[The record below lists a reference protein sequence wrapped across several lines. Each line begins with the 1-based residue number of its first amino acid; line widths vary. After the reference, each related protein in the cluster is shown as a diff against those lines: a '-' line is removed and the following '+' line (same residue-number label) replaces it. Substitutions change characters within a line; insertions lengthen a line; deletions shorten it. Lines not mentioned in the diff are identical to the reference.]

1 MSRALP
7 IALAAVAIVAY
18 SCVQR
23 YLALRR
29 QIAIAKTT
37 NIPYIVLPF
46 NHIGNF
52 WTAFQKIVL
61 PLYEMIPGTKNRIT
75 TKVAYTYFQ
84 WYFQDETATQL
95 APVFLV
101 VSPYGMYISSRS
113 AEFNSAIT
121 ARKSDFLKPVHLY
134 HVVEVYGKNMLSSE
148 GEEWKRHRRI
158 VGPSF
163 NEKSNALVFEESVR
177 QARGLLNYLATMD
190 GNSQVDLSVGDVAPH
205 MAMLALHVICGAAFG
220 VPQTWPGEDE
230 SVLGTRT
237 VPGFNTKKLNANHKL
252 PFKYTV
258 DLFQDCFLWVAVLP
272 MWLIKILPMKIT
284 QEIYASFLELS
295 DYFIELVEYKFKRL
309 ETGETDTRTMDVLK
323 PLVSALNTSPG
334 FDEKPAAEKMGSL
347 SLSEITGNA
356 FVVLF
361 AGHETSANILHFCMV
376 FLAMNRAS
384 QHLLHADIDDI
395 VGKSDPTTW
404 TYAETMNSLFN
415 SMVGATQNETL
426 RLMPPV
432 VSIPKHTLSK
442 EKGGTMQTVIVN
454 GEALRVPPG
463 TFMHMDAVGT
473 ARDPQNYPHR
483 PSKLTGKTHDLNDFV
498 PERWLLSSEYHKDA
512 TNSEAAK
519 GPTHRAPRDGSRE
532 PDQPDELESMSSDN
546 SSALFRPAKGAFIP
560 FSEGPRGCPG
570 RRFAQVEITA
580 VLAAVFQEYSVELDV
595 REWASDEEVKRMTR
609 EQRRDLYTKAIPL
622 DLISVNDSMV
632 SQLPDLKNTP
642 ENTPG
647 PHCMII
653 SPSRSSI
660 FVESW
665 PSAAHVVMSASQRA
679 QELRKFYAPFDDGST
694 PGSAQGINQSIL
706 DDGALGAY
714 AELILW
720 RLRGT
725 RAMVSLIDNTTE
737 YFVAGVSR
745 SDNSSNEIT
754 ISNDWFGCNTIETPG
769 GLCENVMA
777 MDGSKAGYPCFE
789 VSDLHTHPRY
799 EHQPVVN
806 GVIASYKYYA
816 GTPITTAHGVNIGSL
831 FMFDDESRPNGL
843 TVRERKC
850 LFETAE
856 NVMKHLQSKREA
868 AERRRVALMSTGV
881 AKFLER
887 TTWLGDADTDSNPE
901 FPLSSNSLGESE
913 AQRSS
918 MESTN
923 ITSQTS
929 TSGDTDMDG
938 WPKKKGASEIVLDKI
953 KKALDH
959 AAYVLRESLE
969 LTAGGVVFLDT
980 AIGPSEP
987 KASTDYF
994 DPIQPDLDSV
1004 TSGIGG
1010 VDFEDELRPENDL
1023 TMTGIDPKSTIP
1035 SGQVRGFY
1043 DEYRPVRVPAL
1054 SCSKHAYRRSRA
1066 LDGKTLQDFI
1076 DMYPKGNIWYIDEK
1090 GYFSSLDQ
1098 DDNIGSPQRT
1108 TPMEGR
1114 RSIYNIGADSTRQA
1128 AEATILSKVFQG
1140 ARQIIFLP
1148 LWDASGNRW
1157 HSGCFVW
1164 SNNSFPVFTVDS
1176 ELAYISAL
1184 SNSVMV
1190 EISRLDS
1197 IMANN
1202 VKSDFISSI
1211 SHEFRSPLHGI
1222 LASAEFLHDSDLDQ
1236 TQDQLVASIRTCGSA
1251 LLDTINHVLDYSKI
1265 NSFQKK
1271 NSSGSFSNELDLTA
1285 NVALLCERV
1294 IDGLIAT
1301 RGYTGVSNQDTT
1313 ADPDSPHDAPYAHP
1327 VEIILDFEDRDW
1339 MFKIIPGALRRIIM
1353 NTVSNAMKFTNTG
1366 FVLIQLRVKQADGRQ
1381 SDPTSKM
1388 GQKILALNVIDSGRG
1403 MSKQYMERK
1412 LYTPFAQ
1419 EDPFIPGVGL
1429 GLSITRN
1436 IIAQLGGK
1444 INIRS
1449 ELGKGTDVEVLL
1461 PLALAD
1467 ADATSTELSSTHAH
1481 RHDAPDREATAAVE
1495 GVRALAPG
1503 KSVAIW
1509 RAPAHTAGTRDDS
1522 LAWKTVAGYCKSWFG
1537 FTLLTN
1543 PDAATLATADV
1554 VIREC
1559 SPFGPD
1565 DDPLPRCTSRVL
1577 NLQERIDRP
1586 STRRTHMD
1594 SPLSETLS
1602 LPIGPFKLALAILS
1616 LFHDPARRAA
1626 LEDEAAN
1633 PHPVRF
1639 PSDETVTQH
1648 SHGWSV
1654 GPRTP
1659 IPESRQEEALV
1670 PEPTTNGT
1678 SKCHP
1683 QTPLSTPPLTLA
1695 SLSLPVPTRSLHIL
1709 AVDDNALNLLLLT
1722 RYLSKR
1728 PSDIVVTARDGL
1740 EAVTAVRAAEDPFD
1754 VVFMDISMPGMD
1766 GFAATRAIR
1775 VMEAERAEHAGSRA
1789 RIVALTGLASKRDR
1803 EEAERCGF
1811 DDFLTKPVSFRLI
1824 GRLLEGLSRGD
1835 GRVGLEEEDT

>member
-1 MSRALP
+1 MIS
-7 IALAAVAIVAY
+7 
-18 SCVQR
+18 
-23 YLALRR
+23 
-29 QIAIAKTT
+29 QIA
-37 NIPYIVLPF
+37 NL
-46 NHIGNF
+46 
-52 WTAFQKIVL
+52 Q
-61 PLYEMIPGTKNRIT
+61 
-75 TKVAYTYFQ
+75 
-84 WYFQDETATQL
+84 
-95 APVFLV
+95 
-101 VSPYGMYISSRS
+101 
-113 AEFNSAIT
+113 
-121 ARKSDFLKPVHLY
+121 
-134 HVVEVYGKNMLSSE
+134 
-148 GEEWKRHRRI
+148 
-158 VGPSF
+158 
-163 NEKSNALVFEESVR
+163 
-177 QARGLLNYLATMD
+177 
-190 GNSQVDLSVGDVAPH
+190 
-205 MAMLALHVICGAAFG
+205 
-220 VPQTWPGEDE
+220 
-230 SVLGTRT
+230 
-237 VPGFNTKKLNANHKL
+237 
-252 PFKYTV
+252 
-258 DLFQDCFLWVAVLP
+258 
-272 MWLIKILPMKIT
+272 
-284 QEIYASFLELS
+284 
-295 DYFIELVEYKFKRL
+295 
-309 ETGETDTRTMDVLK
+309 
-323 PLVSALNTSPG
+323 
-334 FDEKPAAEKMGSL
+334 
-347 SLSEITGNA
+347 
-356 FVVLF
+356 
-361 AGHETSANILHFCMV
+361 
-376 FLAMNRAS
+376 
-384 QHLLHADIDDI
+384 
-395 VGKSDPTTW
+395 
-404 TYAETMNSLFN
+404 
-415 SMVGATQNETL
+415 
-426 RLMPPV
+426 
-432 VSIPKHTLSK
+432 
-442 EKGGTMQTVIVN
+442 
-454 GEALRVPPG
+454 
-463 TFMHMDAVGT
+463 
-473 ARDPQNYPHR
+473 
-483 PSKLTGKTHDLNDFV
+483 
-498 PERWLLSSEYHKDA
+498 
-512 TNSEAAK
+512 
-519 GPTHRAPRDGSRE
+519 
-532 PDQPDELESMSSDN
+532 
-546 SSALFRPAKGAFIP
+546 
-560 FSEGPRGCPG
+560 
-570 RRFAQVEITA
+570 
-580 VLAAVFQEYSVELDV
+580 
-595 REWASDEEVKRMTR
+595 
-609 EQRRDLYTKAIPL
+609 
-622 DLISVNDSMV
+622 
-632 SQLPDLKNTP
+632 NTP
-642 ENTPG
+642 KNTPG
-647 PHCMII
+647 PRCMII
-653 SPSRSSI
+653 SPSRSSS

-665 PSAAHVVMSASQRA
+665 PSVAQDVMSDSQRA

-720 RLRGT
+720 RLGGT

-737 YFVAGVSR
+737 YFVAGVTRPS
-745 SDNSSNEIT
+745 SSSNEIT
-754 ISNDWFGCNTIETPG
+754 TSNDWFGCCTIETPG

-777 MDGSKAGYPCFE
+777 MDGSKGEYPCFE
-789 VSDLHTHPRY
+789 VSSLDTHPRY
-799 EHQPVVN
+799 EHQPVVD
-806 GVIASYKYYA
+806 GTIASYKYYA

-831 FMFDDESRPNGL
+831 FVFDNESRPNGL

-856 NVMKHLQSKREA
+856 KVMKHLQSKREA

-901 FPLSSNSLGESE
+901 FPLSSNSIGESDP
-913 AQRSS
+913 QQSS

-929 TSGDTDMDG
+929 NSGDTDIDG
-938 WPKKKGASEIVLDKI
+938 LPKKKGASEIVLDKI

-987 KASTDYF
+987 EPSTDYF
-994 DPIQPDLDSV
+994 DPIQPGLERV
-1004 TSGIGG
+1004 TSGIKG
-1010 VDFEDELRPENDL
+1010 VDLEDELSPENDL
-1023 TMTGIDPKSTIP
+1023 TMTGIDPRSTIP

-1098 DDNIGSPQRT
+1098 DETTGSPTRT
-1108 TPMEGR
+1108 TPMEGKKPP
-1114 RSIYNIGADSTRQA
+1114 YNIGADSTRQA
-1128 AEATILSKVFQG
+1128 AEAAILSKVFQG

-1271 NSSGSFSNELDLTA
+1271 DSSGSFSNELDLTA

-1294 IDGLIAT
+1294 VDGLIAT
-1301 RGYTGVSNQDTT
+1301 RGYTGVGNEDTK
-1313 ADPDSPHDAPYAHP
+1313 ADPDSPKAAPYAHP
-1327 VEIILDFEDRDW
+1327 VEVILDFEDRDW

-1353 NTVSNAMKFTNTG
+1353 NTVSNAMKFTNSG
-1366 FVLIQLRVKQADGRQ
+1366 FVLVQLRVKQADGRQ
-1381 SDPTSKM
+1381 SDPTSRV

-1467 ADATSTELSSTHAH
+1467 AEGTSTQLSSTHAH
-1481 RHDAPDREATAAVE
+1481 RHDAPDREAAAAVE
-1495 GVRALAPG
+1495 SVRALAPG

-1509 RAPAHTAGTRDDS
+1509 RAPAQAASTPDNS
-1522 LAWKTVAGYCKSWFG
+1522 LAWKTVGGYCKSWFG
-1537 FTLLTN
+1537 LTLLTD

-1559 SPFGPD
+1559 SHFGPD
-1565 DDPLPRCTSRVL
+1565 DSPLPPCTSRVI
-1577 NLQERIDRP
+1577 NLYDRIDRP
-1586 STRRTHMD
+1586 STRRAHMD
-1594 SPLSETLS
+1594 SPLSESLS
-1602 LPIGPFKLALAILS
+1602 LPVGPFKLAIAILS

-1626 LEDEAAN
+1626 LEKEAAN

-1639 PSDETVTQH
+1639 PSDETVTPQ
-1648 SHGWSV
+1648 SLGWSSR
-1654 GPRTP
+1654 PRTP
-1659 IPESRQEEALV
+1659 VSESRQEGALV
-1670 PEPTTNGT
+1670 PKPATNGT
-1678 SKCHP
+1678 PTGRP
-1683 QTPLSTPPLTLA
+1683 QTPLAAPPLTLE
-1695 SLSLPVPTRSLHIL
+1695 SLSLPVPTRSLRVL

-1728 PSDIVVTARDGL
+1728 DGDTVVTARDGL
-1740 EAVTAVRAAEDPFD
+1740 EAVAAVRAAPDSFD
-1754 VVFMDISMPGMD
+1754 IIFMDISMPGMD
-1766 GFAATRAIR
+1766 GFEATRAIR
-1775 VMEAERAEHAGSRA
+1775 VVEAERAAFGGGRSRV
-1789 RIVALTGLASKRDR
+1789 VALTGLASQRDR
-1803 EEAERCGF
+1803 EEAEMSGF
-1811 DDFLTKPVSFRLI
+1811 DDFLTKPVSFKLI
-1824 GRLLEGLSRGD
+1824 GRLLEKLSRGD
-1835 GRVGLEEEDT
+1835 EGVGLDEEDA